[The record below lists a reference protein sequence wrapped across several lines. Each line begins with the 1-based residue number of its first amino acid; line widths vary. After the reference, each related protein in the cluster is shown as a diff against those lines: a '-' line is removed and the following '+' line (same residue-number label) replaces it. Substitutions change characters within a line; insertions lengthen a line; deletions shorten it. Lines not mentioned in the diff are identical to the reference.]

1 MRRRAGRCVISGEVV
16 GFSNKF
22 ENILLAWVMSLM
34 SADKSYKVFFFCYDP
49 RTISLARVGQCLS
62 FVSHAIVSPV
72 HSDRSNSTISQSLI
86 FLKCSELGDWQ
97 VTGRRWVELSR
108 IGLYERGFDAV
119 SAAREADGW
128 CLSTQ
133 TIIGGAAESSRQRSH
148 LTDQESTVE
157 HDCRQEGTA
166 GQQTASCFF
175 FLQWFDTVATGRQ
188 ACEDNLQPMA
198 D

>member
-34 SADKSYKVFFFCYDP
+34 SADKSYKVFFCYDP
-49 RTISLARVGQCLS
+49 RTISLARVRQCLS

-97 VTGRRWVELSR
+97 VTGRRRVELSR

-166 GQQTASCFF
+166 GQLLV

-188 ACEDNLQPMA
+188 AGRPACEDNLQPMA

>member
-1 MRRRAGRCVISGEVV
+1 VQVDAWFLAKSSGFQTNLKTFCWHE
-16 GFSNKF
+16 SCRSCRQTK
-22 ENILLAWVMSLM
+22 AT
-34 SADKSYKVFFFCYDP
+34 KFFFCYDP

-148 LTDQESTVE
+148 FTDQESTVE

-175 FLQWFDTVATGRQ
+175 SFSGSIL
-188 ACEDNLQPMA
+188 
-198 D
+198 